1 MTYQDLK
8 EVLVR
13 DVGQLGA
20 VELGDDELF
29 KAESTLPNSSSKQSQ
44 LRAGF
49 DSLGISAG
57 RSIPKTRSTR
67 IRRPAI
73 GAGKDTSTTREGRAY
88 RMATAQRLDIEE
100 GKDLVAPK
108 DLEGRD
114 IT

>member
-1 MTYQDLK
+1 MSVSLAPWNLGMTSYSRPSQHFPIQ
-8 EVLVR
+8 V
-13 DVGQLGA
+13 
-20 VELGDDELF
+20 
-29 KAESTLPNSSSKQSQ
+29 PKQSQ

-100 GKDLVAPK
+100 GKDLVALK